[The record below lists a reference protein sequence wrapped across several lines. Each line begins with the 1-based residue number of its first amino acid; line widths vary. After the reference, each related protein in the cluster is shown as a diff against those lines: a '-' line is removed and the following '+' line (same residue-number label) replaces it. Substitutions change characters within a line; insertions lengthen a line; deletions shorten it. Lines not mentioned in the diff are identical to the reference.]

1 MNLIHGCKGVSNVI
15 EKYGRRLRD
24 VASEATLKALQE
36 MPMDSVEPVHYGEKS
51 EDDIEPVQYGAKTE
65 DEEIPQIISDS

>member
-36 MPMDSVEPVHYGEKS
+36 LPMDSVEPVHYGEKT
-51 EDDIEPVQYGAKTE
+51 EDVEPVQYGAKAE
-65 DEEIPQIISDS
+65 EEEIPQIITDS